1 MFKKYLSKTHNLE
14 DKGNFRVVQP
24 IDTQDPKLIT
34 NWNKETEV
42 DYFWL
47 LVVLIVLVSVMIVGL
62 IAAGCVLAL
71 KSNRK
76 HAQKS
81 RSDVYKDKSYRAKN

>member
-34 NWNKETEV
+34 NWSKETEV

-47 LVVLIVLVSVMIVGL
+47 LVVLIVLVSEVHCFVHKEHQL
-62 IAAGCVLAL
+62 IKQQLYQFCC
-71 KSNRK
+71 S
-76 HAQKS
+76 
-81 RSDVYKDKSYRAKN
+81 

>member
-47 LVVLIVLVSVMIVGL
+47 
-62 IAAGCVLAL
+62 
-71 KSNRK
+71 
-76 HAQKS
+76 
-81 RSDVYKDKSYRAKN
+81 